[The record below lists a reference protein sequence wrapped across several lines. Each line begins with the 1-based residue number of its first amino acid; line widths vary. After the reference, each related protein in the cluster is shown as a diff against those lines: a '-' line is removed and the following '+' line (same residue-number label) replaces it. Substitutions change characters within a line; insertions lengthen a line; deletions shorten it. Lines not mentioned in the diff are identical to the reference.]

1 MRENNRGKNALNVYI
16 TICTNTTNGQEQ
28 TQQMGKNKHNK
39 WTRTNTTNRTRT
51 NTTNGQEQ
59 IPQMGQQQTPH
70 MDRIGMFI
78 AVLIDGAMAAKM
90 IQ

>member
-1 MRENNRGKNALNVYI
+1 MA
-16 TICTNTTNGQEQ
+16 
-28 TQQMGKNKHNK
+28 
-39 WTRTNTTNRTRT
+39 RT